1 MPTGRPPLYS
11 AWTGTTTAEGAGAV
25 ADGGA
30 GGSAGAEDT
39 GSVACVVGTAE
50 GLEGCSGL
58 GFWVVGAGGG
68 GEVTLDGSTATEE
81 MARSEATGSSV
92 VASTEIGSTVVDSTA
107 VGSALGV
114 STTVGLASG
123 LTLDGVGV
131 GEVIGTSGA
140 GEAEEDVTAGADDSS
155 VVREA
160 ASGAEDST
168 TTAVLLV
175 LPGIEVE

>member
-1 MPTGRPPLYS
+1 
-11 AWTGTTTAEGAGAV
+11 V
-25 ADGGA
+25 A
-30 GGSAGAEDT
+30 
-39 GSVACVVGTAE
+39 GTAE
-50 GLEGCSGL
+50 GLEGCSGS
-58 GFWVVGAGGG
+58 GSWVVGAGGG

-81 MARSEATGSSV
+81 MARSEVTGASV
-92 VASTEIGSTVVDSTA
+92 VASTETRSRVVDSTV

-131 GEVIGTSGA
+131 GEGIGTSDA
-140 GEAEEDVTAGADDSS
+140 GEAEEGVTAGADDSLA
-155 VVREA
+155 VREA
-160 ASGAEDST
+160 ASEAEDST